1 MDHYQMEQPQIIGG
15 IFIRYNMKK
24 PQRLVKLIRRNNK
37 ILAEVEKDYELKEG
51 EVYTDCSYM
60 IDIDQP
66 LEEWKVT

>member
-1 MDHYQMEQPQIIGG
+1 
-15 IFIRYNMKK
+15 MKK

-60 IDIDQP
+60 INIDQP